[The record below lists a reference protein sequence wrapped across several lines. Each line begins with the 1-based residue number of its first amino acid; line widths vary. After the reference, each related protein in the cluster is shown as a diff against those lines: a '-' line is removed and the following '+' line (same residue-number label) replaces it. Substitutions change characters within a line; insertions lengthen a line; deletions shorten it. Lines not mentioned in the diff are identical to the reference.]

1 MTAGH
6 PFGPAEKAGLID
18 IVQRTGSSPATAA
31 ETLGFTWRTVKDHLQ
46 RDIEFREALVEAQDV
61 ATARIEDRLYREAE
75 GGNLG
80 AIKMWLTNRS
90 EKGRWVDERDRGA
103 GGAHGGALGTPAVII
118 GTVREVL
125 MDGDTRD
132 TAIATLLSVPL
143 PEALEV
149 GARES

>member
-1 MTAGH
+1 MPAGS
-6 PFGPAEKAGLID
+6 PFDQKQKDRLLELVRTKGLH
-18 IVQRTGSSPATAA
+18 PATAA
-31 ETLGFTWRTVKDHLQ
+31 ETLGFTWRTVKEHLQ
-46 RDIEFREALVEAQDV
+46 KDVAFRGDLVEAQEV
-61 ATARIEDRLYREAE
+61 ALARIEDRLYLDAVH
-75 GGNLG
+75 GSLG
-80 AIKMWLTNRS
+80 AIKMYLTNRS

-143 PEALEV
+143 PEAIEV